1 MEVKNMNIDITT
13 LNKLPK
19 YKENL
24 LVSDDY
30 IFSYLTKVAVID
42 HENREILVDTWFSS
56 TTSKHINY
64 VGKEYNYKVVT
75 LYQK

>member
-1 MEVKNMNIDITT
+1 MKIDITT
-13 LNKLPK
+13 LKKMPR

-56 TTSKHINY
+56 TTSKHIFY
-64 VGKEYNYKVVT
+64 VGREYNYKVVY
-75 LYQK
+75 LDQR

>member
-1 MEVKNMNIDITT
+1 MNIDITT
-13 LNKLPK
+13 LRKLPK
-19 YKENL
+19 YRENV

-30 IFSYLTKVAVID
+30 IFSYLTKVGVID

-64 VGKEYNYKVVT
+64 VCQQYDYKVIT
-75 LYQK
+75 LYK

>member
-1 MEVKNMNIDITT
+1 MQVDIST
-13 LNKLPK
+13 LRKFDK

-24 LVSDDY
+24 LVNDDY

-42 HENREILVDTWFSS
+42 HERREILVDTWYSS

-64 VGKEYNYKVVT
+64 VGKEYNYKVIT
-75 LYQK
+75 LY

>member
-1 MEVKNMNIDITT
+1 MQVDIST
-13 LNKLPK
+13 LRKFDK

-24 LVSDDY
+24 LVNDDY

-42 HENREILVDTWFSS
+42 HERREILVDTWYSS

-64 VGKEYNYKVVT
+64 VAKEYNYKVIT
-75 LYQK
+75 LY

>member
-1 MEVKNMNIDITT
+1 MNIDITT

-64 VGKEYNYKVVT
+64 VAKEYNYKVVI
-75 LYQK
+75 LYEIGV

>member
-1 MEVKNMNIDITT
+1 MNIDITT
-13 LNKLPK
+13 LRKLPK
-19 YKENL
+19 YRENL

-30 IFSYLTKVAVID
+30 IFSYLTKVGVLD

-64 VGKEYNYKVVT
+64 VVQQYDYKVIT
-75 LYQK
+75 LYK

>member
-1 MEVKNMNIDITT
+1 MNIDITT

-30 IFSYLTKVAVID
+30 IFSYLTKVAIID
-42 HENREILVDTWFSS
+42 HENREILVDTWFSP

-64 VGKEYNYKVVT
+64 VAKEYNYKVVT

>member
-1 MEVKNMNIDITT
+1 MNIDITT
-13 LNKLPK
+13 LRKLPK
-19 YKENL
+19 YRENL

-30 IFSYLTKVAVID
+30 IFSYLTKVGVID

-64 VGKEYNYKVVT
+64 VGQQNDYKEIT
-75 LYQK
+75 LYK

>member
-1 MEVKNMNIDITT
+1 MQVDIST
-13 LNKLPK
+13 LRKFDK

-24 LVSDDY
+24 LVNDDY

-42 HENREILVDTWFSS
+42 HEKREILVDTWYSS

-64 VGKEYNYKVVT
+64 VAKEYNYKVIT
-75 LYQK
+75 LY

>member
-1 MEVKNMNIDITT
+1 MQVDIST
-13 LNKLPK
+13 LRKFDK

-24 LVSDDY
+24 LVNDDY

-42 HENREILVDTWFSS
+42 HENREILVDTWFSP

-64 VGKEYNYKVVT
+64 VAKEYNYKVVT